1 MALNKQAAM
10 PRTLVR
16 SKTFTVMEKA
26 PFSFEVDQAF
36 LPQDHSLHFTFAS
49 KAPEWL
55 HLSAK
60 TGKIL
65 GIAPKV
71 RQNKLI
77 RLAIVASNQVGAA
90 KLNCILRIKSTDV
103 TQTIIP
109 TLQLAHN
116 LRQERYGFS
125 HIHPYTPDL
134 LEYIY
139 TLYQLPNYKKDF
151 AAALD
156 KQLQRINESV
166 PIHMTYHEFKEKAL
180 KLNPNL
186 EENLQHRLSVTIS
199 SLEQRM
205 QQEPHFRKQYMRQV
219 MEMIALAEEQIQH
232 EQLINLFRQG
242 SQEMGV
248 IPVPIFNY
256 LSAPGLYNWRDWEI
270 VDNLLAIAAH
280 AVARIT
286 AENKKKQT
294 LPNPRAPKLTHY
306 SK

>member
-16 SKTFTVMEKA
+16 SKTYTVVEKA
-26 PFSFEVDQAF
+26 PFGFDIGQVF
-36 LPQDHSLHFTFAS
+36 LPQDRSLRFEFVGKS
-49 KAPEWL
+49 PEWL
-55 HLSAK
+55 HLSPT
-60 TGKIL
+60 TGKML

-71 RQNKLI
+71 SQNKLM
-77 RLAIVASNQVGAA
+77 RLAIMASNQLGAA
-90 KLNCILRIKSTDV
+90 KLNCILKIKTSDV
-103 TQTIIP
+103 VQAIIP
-109 TLQLAHN
+109 ALQLAHN

-139 TLYQLPNYKKDF
+139 TLYQLPDYKKKF
-151 AAALD
+151 AAALN
-156 KQLQRINESV
+156 KQLRRINESI
-166 PIHMTYHEFKEKAL
+166 PISMTYHEFKEKAL

-186 EENLQHRLSVTIS
+186 EENLQHRLSNNIS

-219 MEMIALAEEQIQH
+219 MEMIALAEEQMAH

-242 SQEMGV
+242 SQEMGI

-294 LPNPRAPKLTHY
+294 LSNPRAPKLTHY